1 MKNLVRLLLTG
12 SVLERKNVSR
22 SWRFGVMSEK
32 EVLQLIAAATKHM
45 WHMIINKLYNFW
57 FHLNS

>member
-22 SWRFGVMSEK
+22 SWRFGVMDEK
-32 EVLQLIAAATKHM
+32 EVLQLIAATKYM
-45 WHMIINKLYNFW
+45 TNDYQ
-57 FHLNS
+57 